1 MKTTMAQNQQELAS
15 NLAQFSHL
23 ALTDKEMV
31 KLFGG
36 TSTSGSSGNTT
47 TETKPTTTTTKPGN
61 DAKKTKLK
69 FNIIMRTTDY
79 LIEKYLDSTL
89 TEVEGRMLNER
100 MVGDSTL
107 QRELMLRHEINQM
120 AIEEEV
126 YMLRAKLNMAS
137 AFVEENQQNRFVNHK
152 TKRVFYAAA
161 TIAGI
166 AMGGWAISTGWGQ
179 KQNYDDIYRSSF
191 VPYPPVTVFR
201 QGSNVASDDD
211 FFSTMSF
218 YQNSHFA
225 EAAAGLE
232 KLLQMDP
239 NSATVKFYLAISY
252 MELEKFN
259 DSHRLFDE
267 IIGGDSFFVEQATW
281 YKGLIF
287 IAQGKTD
294 LACNTLAKLAAYE
307 NPYTIKSKSLVK
319 KLKQE

>member
-1 MKTTMAQNQQELAS
+1 
-15 NLAQFSHL
+15 
-23 ALTDKEMV
+23 
-31 KLFGG
+31 
-36 TSTSGSSGNTT
+36 
-47 TETKPTTTTTKPGN
+47 
-61 DAKKTKLK
+61 
-69 FNIIMRTTDY
+69 MRTTDY

-89 TEVEGRMLNER
+89 TEIEGRMLNER
-100 MVGDSTL
+100 MIGDTTL